1 MKKKLFFQFMLLSA
15 DSMSFAKQMLGSNLF
30 KDCAEED
37 VVTTKTGHKLLP
49 AYIRVIQ
56 GDGVDYESIPK
67 ILGALKDAG
76 E

>member
-1 MKKKLFFQFMLLSA
+1 MKHA
-15 DSMSFAKQMLGSNLF
+15 TPIVG
-30 KDCAEED
+30 EED

-76 E
+76 A